1 VNDSLIKNNI
11 FMKKITYL
19 TGTIFTMMALFA
31 IIFRIMHWPG
41 ASELIVISIGGFAL
55 FFVPFFAKY
64 AYDKKS

>member
-1 VNDSLIKNNI
+1 
-11 FMKKITYL
+11 MKKITYL

>member
-1 VNDSLIKNNI
+1 
-11 FMKKITYL
+11 MKKITYL

-64 AYDKKS
+64 SYDKKS